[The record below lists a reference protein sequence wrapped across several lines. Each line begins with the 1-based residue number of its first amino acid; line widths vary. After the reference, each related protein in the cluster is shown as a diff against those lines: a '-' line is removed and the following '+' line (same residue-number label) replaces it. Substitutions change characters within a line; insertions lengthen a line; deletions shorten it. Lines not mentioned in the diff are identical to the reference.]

1 MYVPFI
7 DLTRFEESLEES
19 WIRKV
24 RELSMV
30 SNFIGGPEISLL
42 EKKLC
47 DYLSVENAVTC
58 ANGTDA
64 IQLALRAVGVKRDD
78 VVLLPDLTF
87 WATFEAVVNVGAT
100 PVTVDISLHDGC
112 LDINSLSSAIELNH
126 PKAVIIAHLYGW
138 GSKDLLAIRNL
149 CKSKNIPLIE
159 DGAQSF
165 GTQIKNESIYKNAFI
180 STTSFYPAKVLGAA
194 GDGGA
199 VFTNSDKLAGIVR
212 QLSNHGRSQHYGH
225 EFVGWNSRMDSLQAA
240 FLNIGIDYI
249 DQRIESRVKT
259 ANFYRQ
265 ELSNTGLIILDAPNG
280 FKENGYLNV
289 CLIDDQELKL
299 FIQDS
304 LKTAGIGFG
313 NVYPS
318 PMRSQPGAGS
328 FLKDHDGGER
338 ADKFSSS
345 VINLPIFPYMRS
357 DELDYVVNNVTS
369 FLKNKEG

>member
-7 DLTRFEESLEES
+7 DLTRFEDGLEES

-47 DYLSVENAVTC
+47 DYLSVENAVSC

-112 LDINSLSSAIELNH
+112 LDINSLSSSIELNH

-138 GSKDLLAIRNL
+138 GSKDLFAIRNL
-149 CKSKNIPLIE
+149 CKSKSIPLIE

-165 GTQIKNESIYKNAFI
+165 GTQIEDESIYKNAFI

-225 EFVGWNSRMDSLQAA
+225 ELVGWNSRMDSLQAA

-259 ANFYRQ
+259 ANFYRH
-265 ELSNTGLIILDAPNG
+265 ELRNTGLLILDAPNG

-289 CLIDDQELKL
+289 CLIEDQESKL
-299 FIQDS
+299 FIQGS
-304 LKTAGIGFG
+304 LKTSGIGFG

-318 PMRSQPGAGS
+318 SMRSQPGAGS
-328 FLKDHDGGER
+328 FLKNHDGGER
-338 ADKFSSS
+338 ADRFSSS

-369 FLKNKEG
+369 FLKK